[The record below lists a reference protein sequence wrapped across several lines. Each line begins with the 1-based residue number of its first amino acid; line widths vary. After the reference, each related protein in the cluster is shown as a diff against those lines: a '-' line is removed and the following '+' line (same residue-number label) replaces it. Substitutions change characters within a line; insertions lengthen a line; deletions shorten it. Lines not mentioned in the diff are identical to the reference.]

1 MVNLNYLT
9 DSEQFPQNE
18 FTAFAIKKLFT
29 NQICLLNNSS
39 AAASAATAAVA
50 VMAECKHCSNKMCIE
65 F

>member
-39 AAASAATAAVA
+39 AAAASAAMEV
-50 VMAECKHCSNKMCIE
+50 VMSECKHCSNKMCIE